1 MFGNVLLAFVAVI
14 GSTSAY
20 ETVNVNVSIPQN
32 NAPLNMTLAY
42 ETSRLSGING
52 PSGLLTHSF
61 IPTSCGANM
70 SVYHTDPDIFPNTGT
85 PETPVLIL
93 NHGYPESSYIWR
105 RVTPAMS
112 QRVPLF
118 VPDVS
123 FQPLRM
129 VFG

>member
-1 MFGNVLLAFVAVI
+1 MIRTALLAVALAI

-20 ETVNVNVSIPQN
+20 ETVNVNVSVPQN

-42 ETSRLSGING
+42 ETSRLRGING

-61 IPTSCGANM
+61 IPTSCGANL
-70 SVYHTDPDIFPNTGT
+70 SVHHTDPNVFPNTGT

-105 RVTPAMS
+105 RITPPMS

-118 VPDVS
+118 VPDVR
-123 FQPLRM
+123 F
-129 VFG
+129 